1 MRKFLAAVIL
11 VPLAILMVMFAV
23 ANRGSVA
30 ISLDPFS
37 ADAPALTLHVPL
49 FLLLLI
55 VLIIGVLAGG
65 IAAWLRQSKWRRAAR
80 RLERDLRTAR
90 VDAEDARR
98 RLAAAQ
104 TQPPAPAIPTI
115 AYRRPPAAGDGGRT
129 WARARRLC
137 YARREV
143 RYEHTSNRSAKI
155 PRSSP
160 CSRGGVSAALR
171 GHAAARN
178 GGARPRR

>member
-1 MRKFLAAVIL
+1 MRKFLAVVIL

-37 ADAPALTLHVPL
+37 AEAPALTVHVPL

-65 IAAWLRQSKWRRAAR
+65 IAAWLRQSKWRGAAR
-80 RLERDLRTAR
+80 RLDRDLRTAR
-90 VDAEDARR
+90 ADAEDARR

-104 TQPPAPAIPTI
+104 TPPAPPIPSI
-115 AYRRPPAAGDGGRT
+115 AYRRPPAA
-129 WARARRLC
+129 
-137 YARREV
+137 
-143 RYEHTSNRSAKI
+143 
-155 PRSSP
+155 
-160 CSRGGVSAALR
+160 
-171 GHAAARN
+171 
-178 GGARPRR
+178 

>member
-1 MRKFLAAVIL
+1 MRKFFAALIL

-37 ADAPALTLHVPL
+37 ANAPALTVHVPM

-55 VLIIGVLAGG
+55 ALIIGVLVGG

-80 RLERDLRTAR
+80 RLDRELRVAR
-90 VDAEDARR
+90 AETEDARR

-104 TQPPAPAIPTI
+104 APPPAPAIPTI
-115 AYRRPPAAGDGGRT
+115 AYRRPPAA
-129 WARARRLC
+129 
-137 YARREV
+137 
-143 RYEHTSNRSAKI
+143 
-155 PRSSP
+155 
-160 CSRGGVSAALR
+160 
-171 GHAAARN
+171 
-178 GGARPRR
+178 

>member
-1 MRKFLAAVIL
+1 MRKFLAVVIL

-37 ADAPALTLHVPL
+37 TTAPALTVHVPL

-55 VLIIGVLAGG
+55 ALIIGVLAGG

-80 RLERDLRTAR
+80 RLERELRTAR
-90 VDAEDARR
+90 AETEDARR

-104 TQPPAPAIPTI
+104 TPPPQPAIPSI
-115 AYRRPPAAGDGGRT
+115 AYRRSPAA
-129 WARARRLC
+129 
-137 YARREV
+137 
-143 RYEHTSNRSAKI
+143 
-155 PRSSP
+155 
-160 CSRGGVSAALR
+160 
-171 GHAAARN
+171 
-178 GGARPRR
+178 

>member
-37 ADAPALTLHVPL
+37 ADAPALTVHVPL

-55 VLIIGVLAGG
+55 ALIIGVLAGG
-65 IAAWLRQSKWRRAAR
+65 IAAWLRQSKWRGAAR
-80 RLERDLRTAR
+80 RLDRELRTAR
-90 VDAEDARR
+90 AETEDARR

-104 TQPPAPAIPTI
+104 TPPPAPAIPTI
-115 AYRRPPAAGDGGRT
+115 AYRRSPAA
-129 WARARRLC
+129 
-137 YARREV
+137 
-143 RYEHTSNRSAKI
+143 
-155 PRSSP
+155 
-160 CSRGGVSAALR
+160 
-171 GHAAARN
+171 
-178 GGARPRR
+178 